1 MTAPLRVLIADD
13 QALVRSG
20 LALIIEAQ
28 PDMEVAG
35 EAEDGREALAQCR
48 QLAPDVALLDVRM
61 PGLDGL
67 EAARRLVRDQ
77 PATRVVMLTT
87 FDLDSYL
94 YEALKIGVSGFFLKD
109 DRPEQLTAGIRAVV
123 TGAALLAPS
132 LTHRVVES
140 YVRAPPRGSAGEPLR
155 RAGLVGGTLAAAA
168 VTAFLWWQ
176 NGEYRPI
183 QPGERSTLTG
193 TLRTIRDI
201 PTGRPALTEERR
213 QQLSGAPFERE
224 QRSCAERKSPAQ
236 GDDAPSQPQG
246 RAEPG
251 AGSPAGGDG
260 DPRQRDRAS
269 SATGRGDDRTAGAG
283 GPDGHAYAN
292 SHADADAHPEPSAD
306 SVAGRRR
313 SSPCISSARRAPPS
327 WPRRRSRAGGRGSPP
342 GSCASPAR

>member
-109 DRPEQLTAGIRAVV
+109 DPPEQLTAGIRAVV
-123 TGAALLAPS
+123 TGAALLAPRS
-132 LTHRVVES
+132 PTVWWSPTCVLRRVGRPAS
-140 YVRAPPRGSAGEPLR
+140 RSGAPGSSAARWPPPRSRHSSGGRTASTGRSSRASAASWTCPARSWDSGSQSPTSR
-155 RAGLVGGTLAAAA
+155 RPAGLVERPNHSQAAS
-168 VTAFLWWQ
+168 
-176 NGEYRPI
+176 R
-183 QPGERSTLTG
+183 RST
-193 TLRTIRDI
+193 
-201 PTGRPALTEERR
+201 
-213 QQLSGAPFERE
+213 
-224 QRSCAERKSPAQ
+224 
-236 GDDAPSQPQG
+236 
-246 RAEPG
+246 
-251 AGSPAGGDG
+251 
-260 DPRQRDRAS
+260 
-269 SATGRGDDRTAGAG
+269 
-283 GPDGHAYAN
+283 
-292 SHADADAHPEPSAD
+292 
-306 SVAGRRR
+306 
-313 SSPCISSARRAPPS
+313 
-327 WPRRRSRAGGRGSPP
+327 
-342 GSCASPAR
+342 